1 MFISDVE
8 LEKKLGNLKI
18 SIRGSSITFNHH
30 ISKFVLPR
38 LLVDTSLEFVNLNG
52 LMIKNIGD
60 FKLLQLNA
68 DAYDILDK
76 EQISAM
82 IEYIN

>member
-1 MFISDVE
+1 
-8 LEKKLGNLKI
+8 
-18 SIRGSSITFNHH
+18 
-30 ISKFVLPR
+30 
-38 LLVDTSLEFVNLNG
+38 
-52 LMIKNIGD
+52 MIKNIGE